1 MQTQGRNIKAY
12 AEYLVQRVNSYASTK
27 IDFVRAGEGRLTRL
41 SIDKGLLRE
50 TESIQD
56 MIKGLLRC
64 DVWLAQ
70 RYEYASGLKT

>member
-12 AEYLVQRVNSYASTK
+12 AEYLVQRVNSYGTTK

-41 SIDKGLLRE
+41 SVDKGLLRE
-50 TESIQD
+50 TESVQD

-64 DVWLAQ
+64 DVWQL
-70 RYEYASGLKT
+70 RTLCGGK